1 MGITQ
6 NYVVHIISFKA
17 LMTSGTKVGV
27 ALKICNQTI
36 NLLKE
41 YILQIEEK
49 HVWTVVLSK

>member
-1 MGITQ
+1 
-6 NYVVHIISFKA
+6 
-17 LMTSGTKVGV
+17 MTSGTKVGV

-36 NLLKE
+36 NLLTE

>member
-1 MGITQ
+1 
-6 NYVVHIISFKA
+6 
-17 LMTSGTKVGV
+17 MTSGTKVGV